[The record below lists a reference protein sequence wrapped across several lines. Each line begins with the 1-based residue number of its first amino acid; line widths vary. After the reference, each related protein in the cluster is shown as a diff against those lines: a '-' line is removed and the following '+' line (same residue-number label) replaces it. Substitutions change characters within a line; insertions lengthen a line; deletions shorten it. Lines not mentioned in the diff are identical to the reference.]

1 MKRILPVVLLII
13 LFAFPKAA
21 RADVAPPIFPP
32 GSNLQPNTSNTQ
44 VRMEAETVV
53 IEVLKNTSDSDLGK
67 ARVSANFRMTN
78 MGVADEKFPVRF
90 PISGGNGF
98 GQYPE
103 IEDLVIRVNG
113 SQVSYRRVDST
124 DPSSH
129 GSDAMTPWAEFD
141 AGFPAGQVTEIQVA
155 YTLQA
160 TGYSPFAAYYYILE
174 TGAGWKDT
182 IGSADIILRM
192 PYEANNKNVV
202 LDYQIGWAVTTPGG
216 VFKDNEVRWHFDN
229 FEPGPDGPVGNM
241 EFAIVSPSIWN
252 TLLIALDDTVRHPKD
267 GEAWGRLGKAYKQV
281 FLLGRGYRTD
291 AGGEELLRL
300 SIDAYEKCLALKPDD
315 AQWHA
320 GFADLL
326 IQHTYWGY
334 WSSGPTSEMYRG
346 FSEINT
352 ALTLAPRD
360 EKVLEIANEILWMFP
375 EGMVQAGNGYD
386 FPWLTQTPSPVPPTA
401 TITPYY
407 DPQRVAGVY
416 TAAPGI
422 LMGDKPVSLTLTM
435 DTGHMLSLE
444 TKFEGSDPT
453 ISSGTWTDNGDD
465 SITLSIQDSRR
476 GTLRF
481 VLHLIGDDLQ
491 FSEYPAIYGDAG
503 LSFSRQV
510 ESTPPPP
517 ATNTQAPIQQN
528 PTETTTAV
536 PQAVNGPTA
545 APVSVPSPLFRFC
558 GSAALF
564 PLVLFL
570 LIGLSKRR
578 LTR

>member
-1 MKRILPVVLLII
+1 MKRILPVVVLMIM
-13 LFAFPKAA
+13 FAFPMAVK
-21 RADVAPPIFPP
+21 ADVAPPIFPP

-53 IEVLKNTSDSDLGK
+53 IEVLKNTSADDLGK
-67 ARVSANFRMTN
+67 ARVSANFRMIN
-78 MGVADEKFPVRF
+78 LGSADENFPVRF

-103 IEDLVIRVNG
+103 IKDLVIRVNG
-113 SQVSYRRVDST
+113 SQVSYRRVDSK
-124 DPSSH
+124 DLSSH
-129 GSDAMTPWAEFD
+129 GSNEMTPWAEFD
-141 AGFPAGQVTEIQVA
+141 AGFPVGQTTEIQVA

-202 LDYQIGWAVTTPGG
+202 FDFQVGWAVTTPGG
-216 VFKDNEVRWHFDN
+216 VFKNNEVRWHFDN

-241 EFAIVSPSIWN
+241 EFAIVSPSVWN
-252 TLLIALDDTVRHPKD
+252 NLLIALDDSVHNPKD

-326 IQHTYWGY
+326 IQHTYWNY

-346 FSEINT
+346 FAEIHT

-375 EGMVQAGNGYD
+375 EGMVQVGDGYD

-401 TITPYY
+401 TIAPYY
-407 DPQRVAGVY
+407 DPQQVAGVY
-416 TAAPGI
+416 QSAPG
-422 LMGDKPVSLTLTM
+422 LLLGDKPVSLILTL

-444 TKFEGSDPT
+444 TKIEGST
-453 ISSGTWTDNGDD
+453 ATSSSGTWTDNGDD
-465 SITLSIQDSRR
+465 SISLSIQDSQR
-476 GTLRF
+476 GKLRF
-481 VLHLIGDDLQ
+481 VLHLIGNDLQ

-503 LSFSRQV
+503 LSFSRIV

-517 ATNTQAPIQQN
+517 ATITRVPVEQN
-528 PTETTTAV
+528 PTDSVTAV
-536 PQAVNGPTA
+536 PQVQPT
-545 APVSVPSPLFRFC
+545 PVTPEPAVPSPLFRFC

-564 PLVLFL
+564 PFALILLV
-570 LIGLSKRR
+570 GLSKRR
-578 LTR
+578 LNR